1 MKRLLL
7 LLCGLCVSLS
17 LVPPARLNAA
27 RRLKP
32 PTPPNSPKPADG
44 ATDVSTLPTLAWS
57 SNFAT
62 SYDVYFGTG
71 SPLPLVSAGLTI
83 ASYTPGAPL
92 ANGTTYS
99 WQIVS
104 RNKSASTSGSIWSFT
119 TIAAVSQP
127 PAAPG
132 SPSPANGA
140 TDLGTS
146 VTLTWSAS
154 GATSYDLSVGTTN
167 PPPIVATALSSASYS
182 LAGLLAGTTYYWQV
196 DAANASGS
204 TSGPVWTFTTAASTG
219 ATVWTV
225 PSGGDFQAALNNAQ
239 PGDTVMLEAGATFT
253 GNFVLPAKDP
263 SATSYITIRAS
274 ANDATLPPTGARID
288 PTYAA
293 QLPKLKSPNSSP
305 ALATAPYAHHYRI
318 VFVEFLGN
326 AQGAG
331 DILDLGDGSSAQNTL
346 AVVPHDL
353 RVDRVYIHGDAAIG
367 QKRAIGLNSASTTIE
382 NSYVSEIKS
391 SSQDSQA
398 ICGWNGPGPFIITN
412 NYLEAAGE
420 NVMFGGADPSIVG
433 LVPANITFTGNH
445 LAKQLAWRT
454 QSWVVKNLFELK
466 NAQDVTVD
474 GNVMEYNW
482 AAAQAGYSVLFTPR
496 NQSGTA
502 PWTVVQRVTFTNNVV
517 RHVSSVLN
525 ILGTDN
531 LATSQ
536 LTNTIAIR
544 NNLFVDVSGATYGG
558 VGRLLLINGGLD
570 ITVNHNTVFNDGSS
584 TVYAYGTAVQGFAFT
599 NNIVPDNTYGIM
611 GDSASPGNS
620 TITKYFPNSQFLANV
635 IVAAPA
641 SSFPTGNFYP
651 ASMLD
656 VGFVS
661 YAGGNYRLDSSSQYT
676 RAATDGTDP
685 GCNIDALD
693 AAAGTTY

>member
-1 MKRLLL
+1 MKRMVL
-7 LLCGLCVSLS
+7 LLCALCVSLS
-17 LVPPARLNAA
+17 LVPTPTLTA
-27 RRLKP
+27 RRLRP

-44 ATDVSTLPTLAWS
+44 AIEVSTLPTLAWS
-57 SNFAT
+57 SKFAT
-62 SYDVYFGTG
+62 SHDVYFGTA
-71 SPLPLVSAGLTI
+71 SPLPLVSADQPTT
-83 ASYTPGAPL
+83 SYTPEAPL
-92 ANGTTYS
+92 VNGSIYY
-99 WQIVS
+99 WQIVA
-104 RNKSASTSGSIWSFT
+104 RNSSGPTTGPMWSFT
-119 TIAAVSQP
+119 TAAAAAQP
-127 PAAPG
+127 PSAPG
-132 SPSPANGA
+132 SPSPADGA
-140 TDLGTS
+140 TNVGTT

-154 GATSYDLSVGTTN
+154 DATTYNLSVGTTN
-167 PPPIVATALSSASYS
+167 PPPIVATGLASAPYS
-182 LAGLLAGTTYYWQV
+182 LTELLPGTTYYWQV
-196 DAANASGS
+196 DAANAAGS
-204 TSGPVWTFTTAASTG
+204 TSGSLWSFTTGASTG

-225 PSGGDFQAALNNAQ
+225 PSGGDFQAALNDAR
-239 PGDTVMLEAGATFT
+239 PGDTIQLEAGATFT
-253 GNFVLPAKDP
+253 GNFILPAKDA
-263 SATSYITIRAS
+263 SATSYITIRSS
-274 ANDATLPPTGARID
+274 ADDSTLPPNGARID

-293 QLPKLKSPNSSP
+293 WLAKLKSPNSSP

-346 AVVPHDL
+346 SVVPHDL
-353 RVDRVYIHGDAAIG
+353 TVDRVYIHGDATIG

-398 ICGWNGPGPFIITN
+398 ICGWNGPGPFIISN

-433 LVPANITFTGNH
+433 LVPAMIMFTGNH

-466 NAQDVTVD
+466 NAQDVMVD
-474 GNVMEYNW
+474 GNLMEYNW
-482 AAAQAGYSVLFTPR
+482 AAAQSGYSVLFTPR

-536 LTNTIAIR
+536 LTNTITIR
-544 NNLFVDVSGATYGG
+544 NNLFVDVSAASYGG
-558 VGRLLLINGGLD
+558 VGRLLLINGGVD
-570 ITVNHNTVFNDGSS
+570 ITIDHNTAFNDGSS
-584 TVYAYGTAVQGFAFT
+584 TVYGYGAAVQGFVFT
-599 NNIVPDNTYGIM
+599 NNIVPDNKYGIM
-611 GDSASPGNS
+611 GDSASPGNT
-620 TITKYFPNSQFLANV
+620 TITRYFPNGQFLANI

-641 SSFPTGNFYP
+641 SSFPSGNFYP

-661 YAGGNYRLDSSSQYT
+661 YAGGDYRLDTSSPYM
-676 RAATDGTDP
+676 RASTDGTDP
-685 GCNIDALD
+685 GCNIDTLD